1 MRRNCRDS
9 TGSSLMMTGDEKDMV
24 IPKVLESEEVYKG
37 VITSIRRD
45 TLTRGGGKT
54 FVRETAVAGDAVG
67 IAALDDRGR
76 ILLIRQYRH
85 PMGRPVWEI
94 PAGRM
99 DVDGEAPEE
108 TAQRELR
115 EETDTAADSMELL
128 TVFLNSAGW
137 TTERTYVY
145 LAKGLRDV
153 PEFERE
159 NEEADIEK
167 RWIPLEEAVAMVRTG
182 EIDDAKTVIGIL
194 LAHCAPAQEGE
205 DKA

>member
-1 MRRNCRDS
+1 MI
-9 TGSSLMMTGDEKDMV
+9 
-24 IPKVLESEEVYKG
+24 IPKVLDSRTEYTGK
-37 VITSIRRD
+37 IMSIRRD
-45 TLTRGGGKT
+45 ELTRGDGKT
-54 FVRETAVAGDAVG
+54 FIRETAVASDAVG
-67 IAALDDRGR
+67 IVAIDDKGR

-99 DVDGEAPEE
+99 DVDGEKPEE
-108 TAQRELR
+108 TALRELR
-115 EETDTAADSMELL
+115 EETDTTAASVELL
-128 TVFLNSAGW
+128 TLFLNSAGW

-145 LAKGLRDV
+145 LAKGLTNV

-167 RWIPLEEAVAMVRTG
+167 KWIPLEEAAELVKSG

-194 LAHCAPAQEGE
+194 LAKEH
-205 DKA
+205 

>member
-1 MRRNCRDS
+1 MI
-9 TGSSLMMTGDEKDMV
+9 
-24 IPKVLESEEVYKG
+24 IPKVLDSRTEYTGK
-37 VITSIRRD
+37 TMSIRRD
-45 TLTRGGGKT
+45 ELTRGDGKT
-54 FVRETAVAGDAVG
+54 FIGETAVASDAVG
-67 IAALDDRGR
+67 IVAMDDKGR

-99 DVDGEAPEE
+99 DVDGEKPEE
-108 TAQRELR
+108 TALRELR
-115 EETDTAADSMELL
+115 EETDTTAASVELL
-128 TVFLNSAGW
+128 TLFLNSAGW

-145 LAKGLRDV
+145 LAKGLTNV

-167 RWIPLEEAVAMVRTG
+167 KWIFLDDAVELVRSG

-194 LAHCAPAQEGE
+194 MTSGLI
-205 DKA
+205 K